1 MDVSNVSVQTI
12 QAMQTVEQPTGIT
25 QQAQQGGQMDF
36 LSLIMQLMGGTGEE
50 GAKDPDS
57 VGTVHR

>member
-25 QQAQQGGQMDF
+25 QQAQQGEIGR
-36 LSLIMQLMGGTGEE
+36 
-50 GAKDPDS
+50 S
-57 VGTVHR
+57 VV